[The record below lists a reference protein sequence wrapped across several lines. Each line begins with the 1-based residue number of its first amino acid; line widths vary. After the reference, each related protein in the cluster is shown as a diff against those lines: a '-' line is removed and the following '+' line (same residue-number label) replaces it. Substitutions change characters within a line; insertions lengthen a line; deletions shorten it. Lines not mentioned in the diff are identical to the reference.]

1 MKTRVGVLGGT
12 FNPVHFGHLEL
23 AESAILEYS
32 LDAVVFIPS
41 KAPPHKSESGLVSFF
56 HRCRMVEIAC
66 EDSSMF
72 RYDCIEGQLPAPSY
86 TIDTLRILKKR
97 MGEDCAL
104 FFIIGSDAFLDI
116 LTWKSYRQVL
126 CQVSL
131 IVGHRKDVDSR
142 KMVDLALN
150 IGYDRKK
157 KNYWSSDWGGKDILF
172 LDRIPVGVSSTF
184 IRNNYENDRD
194 LEKYVPL
201 KVVEYI
207 RNKRLYQHGG

>member
-1 MKTRVGVLGGT
+1 MKIRVGVLGGT

-23 AESAILEYS
+23 AETAILEYS
-32 LDAVVFIPS
+32 LDRVIFIPS
-41 KAPPHKSESGLVSFF
+41 KAPPHKAESGLVSFS
-56 HRCRMVEIAC
+56 HRCKMMEIAC
-66 EDSSMF
+66 GDYPLF
-72 RYDCIEGQLPAPSY
+72 RYDCIEGELPAPSY
-86 TIDTLRILKKR
+86 TIDTLRTLKKR
-97 MGEDCAL
+97 IGEDCTL

-116 LTWKSYRQVL
+116 LTWKSFRHVL
-126 CQVSL
+126 REVSL

-157 KNYWSSDWGGKDILF
+157 KSHWSSDWGGKDILF
-172 LDRIPVGVSSTF
+172 LDTSPVGVSSTF
-184 IRNNYENDRD
+184 IRNINGNFRE

-207 RNKRLYQHGG
+207 RDKRLYQHGG